1 MVTMQTIYF
10 DNSATTALCKEA
22 RDAMLSVM
30 DGNWGNPSSR
40 HSMGTAAHAVLKKAR
55 EQVLSALGV
64 RGAKEENLI
73 FTASGTEADNLA
85 VIGAAH
91 AKKALAGGKIIT
103 SDAEHPAILRAVESL
118 EAEGFRA
125 AYIST
130 KHGVFDMEQFRREMT
145 RDTFLVTVMLVNNE
159 TGAVNDIRAISDYA
173 KSVNPD
179 CIVHTDAVQGFLK
192 IPFTPTALGAD
203 LVTVSAHK
211 IHGPKGVGALYIS
224 PYMIK
229 RRAVSPIIFGGGQ
242 ESGFRSGTENL
253 PGIAGFGAAAAVG
266 AAALE
271 QDIAK
276 MTCLRDRLP
285 MLLADDPILSDI
297 AVNLPQSAER
307 APHIVSLRMPKIKS
321 ETMLN
326 FLSGKGFAVSSG
338 SACSAQSGRI
348 SNALLCFGLTE
359 AEADTTLRI
368 SLCADNSEEE
378 LTALCDALKTGIRM
392 LARMKR

>member
-1 MVTMQTIYF
+1 MQYIYL
-10 DNSATTALCKEA
+10 DNSATTELCPKAKE
-22 RDAMLSVM
+22 AMLSVM
-30 DGNWGNPSSR
+30 DETWGNPSSR
-40 HSMGTAAHAVLKKAR
+40 HGMGTAAHTVLKRAR
-55 EQVLSALGV
+55 EQVLSSLGV

-85 VIGAAH
+85 ILGAAR

-103 SDAEHPAILRAVESL
+103 SDAEHPAVLRTVETL
-118 EAEGFRA
+118 ESEGFHA

-145 RDTFLVTVMLVNNE
+145 RDTILVTVMLVNNE

-179 CIVHTDAVQGFLK
+179 CIVHTDAVQGYLK
-192 IPFTPTALGAD
+192 LPFTPTTLGAD

-224 PYMIK
+224 PYLIK

-242 ESGFRSGTENL
+242 EFAFRSGTENMI
-253 PGIAGFGAAAAVG
+253 GIAGFGAAAAAG
-266 AAALE
+266 ASSMDE
-271 QDIAK
+271 DIAK
-276 MTCLRDRLP
+276 MTALRDKLP
-285 MLLADDPILSDI
+285 AMLADDPILSTI
-297 AVNLPQSAER
+297 AVNVPQSAMR

-326 FLSGKGFAVSSG
+326 FLSGKGIAVSSG

-348 SNALLCFGLTE
+348 SSALLCFGLSE

-368 SLCADNSEEE
+368 SLCADNTEEE
-378 LTALCDALKTGIRM
+378 LTALCDALRTGIKM

>member
-1 MVTMQTIYF
+1 MQYIYL
-10 DNSATTALCKEA
+10 DNSATTELCPKAKE
-22 RDAMLSVM
+22 AMLSVM
-30 DGNWGNPSSR
+30 DETWGNPSSR
-40 HSMGTAAHAVLKKAR
+40 HGMGTAAHTVLKRAR
-55 EQVLSALGV
+55 EQVLSSLGV

-85 VIGAAH
+85 ILGAAR

-103 SDAEHPAILRAVESL
+103 SDAEHPAVLRTVEAL
-118 EAEGFRA
+118 ETEGFRA

-145 RDTFLVTVMLVNNE
+145 RDTILVTVMLVNNE

-179 CIVHTDAVQGFLK
+179 CIVHTDAVQGYLK
-192 IPFTPTALGAD
+192 LPFTPTTLGAD

-224 PYMIK
+224 PYLIK

-242 ESGFRSGTENL
+242 EFAFRSGTENMI
-253 PGIAGFGAAAAVG
+253 GIAGFGAAAAAG
-266 AAALE
+266 ASSMDE
-271 QDIAK
+271 DIAK
-276 MTCLRDRLP
+276 MTALRDKLP
-285 MLLADDPILSDI
+285 AMLADDPILSTI
-297 AVNLPQSAER
+297 AVNVPQSAMR

-326 FLSGKGFAVSSG
+326 FLSGKGIAVSSG

-348 SNALLCFGLTE
+348 SSALLCFGLSE

-368 SLCADNSEEE
+368 SLCADNTEEE
-378 LTALCDALKTGIRM
+378 LTALCDALRTGIKM

>member
-1 MVTMQTIYF
+1 MQYIYL
-10 DNSATTALCKEA
+10 DNSATTALCPAA
-22 RDAMLSVM
+22 REAMLSAM
-30 DGNWGNPSSR
+30 DTIWGNPSSR
-40 HSMGTAAHAVLKKAR
+40 HAMGTAAHAVLKRAR
-55 EQVLSALGV
+55 EQVLSSLGV

-85 VIGAAH
+85 ILGTAR

-103 SDAEHPAILRAVESL
+103 SDAEHPAVLRAVEAL

-125 AYIST
+125 SYIST

-173 KSVNPD
+173 KSVNPE
-179 CIVHTDAVQGFLK
+179 CIVHTDAVQGYLK
-192 IPFTPTALGAD
+192 IPFTPTTLGAD

-224 PYMIK
+224 PYLIK

-242 ESGFRSGTENL
+242 EFSFRSGTENL
-253 PGIAGFGAAAAVG
+253 PGIAGFGAAAAAG
-266 AAALE
+266 SASMEA
-271 QDIAK
+271 DIAK
-276 MTCLRDRLP
+276 MSALRDRLP
-285 MLLADDPILSDI
+285 AMLADDAVLS
-297 AVNLPQSAER
+297 AVGINLPQSEQR

-326 FLSGKGFAVSSG
+326 FLSGKGIAVSSG

-348 SNALLCFGLTE
+348 SSALLCFGLSE

-368 SLCADNSEEE
+368 SLCADNTEEE
-378 LTALCDALKTGIRM
+378 LTALCDALRTGIKM

>member
-1 MVTMQTIYF
+1 MQYIYL
-10 DNSATTALCKEA
+10 DNSATTALCPRA
-22 RDAMLSVM
+22 REAMLNVM
-30 DGNWGNPSSR
+30 DETWGNPSSR
-40 HSMGTAAHAVLKKAR
+40 HAMGGAAHAVLKKAR
-55 EQVLSALGV
+55 EQVLTALGV
-64 RGAKEENLI
+64 RGGKDENLI

-85 VIGAAH
+85 ITGTAH

-103 SDAEHPAILRAVESL
+103 TDSEHPAVLRTVEAL

-125 AYIST
+125 AYIQT
-130 KHGVFDMEQFRREMT
+130 RHGVFDMEQFRREMT

-179 CIVHTDAVQGFLK
+179 CIIHTDAVQGFLK

-229 RRAVSPIIFGGGQ
+229 RRAVSPVIFGGGQ
-242 ESGFRSGTENL
+242 ENGFRSGTENL
-253 PGIAGFGAAAAVG
+253 PGIAGFGAAASAG
-266 AAALE
+266 TQSMEA
-271 QDIAK
+271 DIAH
-276 MTCLRDRLP
+276 MTALRDRLP
-285 MLLADDPILSDI
+285 ALLAAEPALSGV
-297 AVNLPQSAER
+297 AVNLPQSEMR

-326 FLSGKGFAVSSG
+326 FLSGKGIAVSSG

-348 SNALLCFGLTE
+348 SNALLCFGLSE

-368 SLCADNSEEE
+368 SLCATNTEEE
-378 LTALCDALKTGIRM
+378 LTALCDALKVGIKM

>member
-1 MVTMQTIYF
+1 MQHIYL
-10 DNSATTALCKEA
+10 DNSATTALCSKAKE
-22 RDAMLSVM
+22 AMLSVM
-30 DGNWGNPSSR
+30 DETWGNPSSR
-40 HSMGTAAHAVLKKAR
+40 HTMGTAAHAILKRAR
-55 EQVLSALGV
+55 EQVLSSLGV

-85 VIGAAH
+85 ILGTAR

-103 SDAEHPAILRAVESL
+103 SDSEHPAVLRTVEAL

-125 AYIST
+125 AYIQT
-130 KHGVFDMEQFRREMT
+130 KNGIFDMEQFRREMT

-179 CIVHTDAVQGFLK
+179 CIIHTDAVQGYLK
-192 IPFTPTALGAD
+192 LPFTPTTLGAD
-203 LVTVSAHK
+203 LVTISAHK
-211 IHGPKGVGALYIS
+211 IHGPKGIGALYIS

-229 RRAVSPIIFGGGQ
+229 RRAVSPVIFGGGQ
-242 ESGFRSGTENL
+242 EFALRSGTENMI
-253 PGIAGFGAAAAVG
+253 GVAGFGAAAAAG
-266 AAALE
+266 SASMAE
-271 QDIAK
+271 DIAK
-276 MTCLRDRLP
+276 MTALRDKLP
-285 MLLADDPILSDI
+285 VMLADDPILSGI
-297 AVNLPQSAER
+297 AVNLPQSKER
-307 APHIVSLRMPKIKS
+307 APHIISMRMPKIKS

-326 FLSGKGFAVSSG
+326 FLSGKGIAVSSG

-348 SNALLCFGLTE
+348 SSALLCFGLSE

-368 SLCADNSEEE
+368 SLCSDNTEEE
-378 LTALCDALKTGIRM
+378 LTALCDALRTGIKM

>member
-1 MVTMQTIYF
+1 MIQTIYF
-10 DNSATTALCKEA
+10 DNSATTALCPAA
-22 RDAMLSVM
+22 RQAMLSVM
-30 DGNWGNPSSR
+30 DETWGNPSSR
-40 HSMGTAAHAVLKKAR
+40 HSMGTSAHAVLKKAR
-55 EQVLSALGV
+55 EQVLSSLGV
-64 RGAKEENLI
+64 RGGKDENLI

-85 VIGAAH
+85 ITGTAH

-103 SDAEHPAILRAVESL
+103 SDSEHPAVLRTVEAL
-118 EAEGFRA
+118 ETEGFRA
-125 AYIST
+125 SYIST

-192 IPFTPTALGAD
+192 LPFTPTSLGAD

-242 ESGFRSGTENL
+242 EFGFRSGTENL
-253 PGIAGFGAAAAVG
+253 VGIAGFGAAAAIG
-266 AAALE
+266 ASTLE
-271 QDIAK
+271 QDIAA
-276 MTCLRDRLP
+276 MISLRDKLP
-285 MLLADDPILSDI
+285 AMLADDPILSNI
-297 AVNLPQSAER
+297 AVNLPQSTER

-326 FLSGKGFAVSSG
+326 FLSGKGIAVSSG

-348 SNALLCFGLTE
+348 SSALLCFGLTE

-368 SLCADNSEEE
+368 SLCAQNTEDE
-378 LTALCDALKTGIRM
+378 LIALCDALRIGIKM

>member
-1 MVTMQTIYF
+1 MQYIYL
-10 DNSATTALCKEA
+10 DNSATTALCTAAK
-22 RDAMLSVM
+22 DAMLSVM
-30 DGNWGNPSSR
+30 NEIWGNPSSR
-40 HSMGTAAHAVLKKAR
+40 HAMGTAAHAVLKKAR
-55 EQVLSALGV
+55 EQVLSSLGV

-85 VIGAAH
+85 ITGTAH

-103 SDAEHPAILRAVESL
+103 SDSEHPAVLRTVEAL

-159 TGAVNDIRAISDYA
+159 TGAINDIRAISDYA

-179 CIVHTDAVQGFLK
+179 CIVHTDAVQGYLK
-192 IPFTPTALGAD
+192 LPFTPTTLGAD

-211 IHGPKGVGALYIS
+211 IHGPKGIGALYIS

-242 ESGFRSGTENL
+242 EFAFRSGTENMI
-253 PGIAGFGAAAAVG
+253 GIAGFGAAAAAG
-266 AAALE
+266 AASMDE
-271 QDIAK
+271 DIAQ
-276 MTCLRDRLP
+276 MTALRDRLP
-285 MLLADDPILSDI
+285 AMLAEDPILSGI
-297 AVNLPQSAER
+297 SINLPQSAAR

-326 FLSGKGFAVSSG
+326 FLSGKGIAVSSG

-348 SNALLCFGLTE
+348 SSALLCFGLSE

-368 SLCADNSEEE
+368 SLCSDNTEEE
-378 LTALCDALKTGIRM
+378 LTALCDALRTGIKM

>member
-1 MVTMQTIYF
+1 MNTIYF
-10 DNSATTALCKEA
+10 DNSATTALCPAA
-22 RDAMLSVM
+22 RAAMLSVM
-30 DGNWGNPSSR
+30 DEVWGNPSSR
-40 HSMGTAAHAVLKKAR
+40 HSMGTAAHTVLRRAR

-64 RGAKEENLI
+64 RGGKDENLI

-85 VIGAAH
+85 ITGTAH
-91 AKKALAGGKIIT
+91 AKRALAGGKIIT
-103 SDAEHPAILRAVESL
+103 SDSEHPAVLRTVEAL

-125 AYIST
+125 AYIPT

-159 TGAVNDIRAISDYA
+159 TGAVNDIRAISDFA

-229 RRAVSPIIFGGGQ
+229 RRAVSPVIFGGGQ

-253 PGIAGFGAAAAVG
+253 PGIAGFGAAAAAG
-266 AAALE
+266 SASMDD
-271 QDIAK
+271 DIAR
-276 MTCLRDRLP
+276 MTALRDRLP
-285 MLLADDPILSDI
+285 AMLAEDVILSGI
-297 AVNLPQSAER
+297 AVNVPQSEVR

-326 FLSGKGFAVSSG
+326 FLSGKGIAVSSG

-348 SNALLCFGLTE
+348 SNALLCFGLSE

-368 SLCADNSEEE
+368 SLCADNTEDE
-378 LTALCDALKTGIRM
+378 LAALCDALRTGIKM

>member
-1 MVTMQTIYF
+1 MQTIYF

-30 DGNWGNPSSR
+30 DEVWGNPSSR

-55 EQVLSALGV
+55 EQVLIALGV

-85 VIGAAH
+85 VIGTAH
-91 AKKALAGGKIIT
+91 AKKALSGGKIIT
-103 SDAEHPAILRAVESL
+103 TDSEHPAVLRAVESL

-125 AYIST
+125 AYIAT
-130 KHGVFDMEQFRREMT
+130 KNGVFDMEQFRCEMT

-192 IPFTPTALGAD
+192 IPFTPTSLGAD

-229 RRAVSPIIFGGGQ
+229 RRAISPIVFGGGQ
-242 ESGFRSGTENL
+242 EFGFRSGTENL

-266 AAALE
+266 ASTLE

-276 MTCLRDRLP
+276 MTALRDRLP
-285 MLLADDPILSDI
+285 AMLADDPTLSNI
-297 AVNLPQSAER
+297 AVNLPQSDAR

-348 SNALLCFGLTE
+348 SNALLCFGLSE

-368 SLCADNSEEE
+368 SLCADNTEEE
-378 LTALCDALKTGIRM
+378 LIALCDALKVGIKM

>member
-1 MVTMQTIYF
+1 MNTVYF
-10 DNSATTALCKEA
+10 DNSATTALCPAA
-22 RDAMLSVM
+22 RAAMLSVV
-30 DGNWGNPSSR
+30 DEVWGNPSSR
-40 HSMGTAAHAVLKKAR
+40 HSMGTAAHTVLRRAR

-64 RGAKEENLI
+64 RGGKDENLI

-85 VIGAAH
+85 ITGTAH
-91 AKKALAGGKIIT
+91 AKRALAGGKIIT
-103 SDAEHPAILRAVESL
+103 SDSEHPAVLRTVEAL

-125 AYIST
+125 AYIPT

-159 TGAVNDIRAISDYA
+159 TGAVNDIRAISDFA

-229 RRAVSPIIFGGGQ
+229 RRAVSPVIFGGGQ

-253 PGIAGFGAAAAVG
+253 PGIAGFGAAAAAG
-266 AAALE
+266 SASMDD
-271 QDIAK
+271 DIAR
-276 MTCLRDRLP
+276 MTVLRDRLP
-285 MLLADDPILSDI
+285 AMLAEDVILSGI
-297 AVNLPQSAER
+297 AVNVPQSEVR

-326 FLSGKGFAVSSG
+326 FLSGKGIAVSSG

-348 SNALLCFGLTE
+348 SNALLCFGLSE

-368 SLCADNSEEE
+368 SLCADNTEDE
-378 LTALCDALKTGIRM
+378 LAALCDALRTGIKM

>member
-1 MVTMQTIYF
+1 MQTIYF
-10 DNSATTALCKEA
+10 DNSATTALCPAA
-22 RDAMLSVM
+22 REAMLSVM
-30 DGNWGNPSSR
+30 DGVWGNPSSR
-40 HSMGTAAHAVLKKAR
+40 HSMGVAAHSVLRRAR
-55 EQVLSALGV
+55 EQVLTALGI
-64 RGAKEENLI
+64 RGGKDENLI

-85 VIGAAH
+85 ITGTAH

-103 SDAEHPAILRAVESL
+103 SDAEHPAVLRTVGAL
-118 EAEGFRA
+118 ETEGFRA
-125 AYIST
+125 AYIPT

-192 IPFTPTALGAD
+192 LPFTPTSLGAD

-224 PYMIK
+224 PCMIK
-229 RRAVSPIIFGGGQ
+229 RRAVSPVIFGGGQ

-253 PGIAGFGAAAAVG
+253 PGIAGFGAAAAAG
-266 AAALE
+266 FAALDD
-271 QDIAK
+271 DIAR
-276 MTCLRDRLP
+276 MTALRDRLSA
-285 MLLADDPILSDI
+285 MLAEDSVLSGI
-297 AVNLPQSAER
+297 AVNVPQSEAR

-326 FLSGKGFAVSSG
+326 FLSGKGIAVSSG
-338 SACSAQSGRI
+338 SACAAQSGRI

-368 SLCADNSEEE
+368 SLCAHNTEEE
-378 LTALCDALKTGIRM
+378 LSVLCDALKTGIRM

>member
-1 MVTMQTIYF
+1 MQTVYF
-10 DNSATTALCKEA
+10 DNSATTALCPAA
-22 RDAMLSVM
+22 RAAMLSVM
-30 DGNWGNPSSR
+30 DEIWGNPSSR
-40 HSMGTAAHAVLKKAR
+40 HTMGTAAHAVLKRAR
-55 EQVLSALGV
+55 EQVLSSLGI
-64 RGAKEENLI
+64 RGGKDENLI

-85 VIGAAH
+85 ITGTAH
-91 AKKALAGGKIIT
+91 AKRALAGGKIIT
-103 SDAEHPAILRAVESL
+103 SDSEHPAVLRTVEAL

-125 AYIST
+125 AYIPT

-179 CIVHTDAVQGFLK
+179 CIVHTDAVQGYLK
-192 IPFTPTALGAD
+192 IPFTPTSLGAD

-211 IHGPKGVGALYIS
+211 IHGPKGVGALYVS
-224 PYMIK
+224 PYMCK

-242 ESGFRSGTENL
+242 EGGFRSGTENL
-253 PGIAGFGAAAAVG
+253 PGIAGFGAAAAAG
-266 AAALE
+266 AASMDA
-271 QDIAK
+271 DIAH
-276 MTCLRDRLP
+276 MTALRDRLP
-285 MLLADDPILSDI
+285 AMLAEDPALSGI
-297 AVNLPQSAER
+297 AVNVPQSEAR

-326 FLSGKGFAVSSG
+326 FLSGKGIAVSSG

-348 SNALLCFGLTE
+348 SSALLCFGLSE

-368 SLCADNSEEE
+368 SLCADNTEEE
-378 LTALCDALKTGIRM
+378 LAALCDALKTGIKM

>member
-1 MVTMQTIYF
+1 MQTIYF
-10 DNSATTALCKEA
+10 DNSATTALCPAA
-22 RDAMLSVM
+22 REAMLSVM
-30 DGNWGNPSSR
+30 DGVWGNPSSR
-40 HSMGTAAHAVLKKAR
+40 HSMGVAAHSVLRRAR
-55 EQVLSALGV
+55 EQVLTALGI
-64 RGAKEENLI
+64 RGGKDENLI

-85 VIGAAH
+85 ITGTAH

-103 SDAEHPAILRAVESL
+103 SDAEHPAVLRTVGAL
-118 EAEGFRA
+118 ETEGFRA
-125 AYIST
+125 AYIPT

-192 IPFTPTALGAD
+192 LPFTPTSLGAD

-224 PYMIK
+224 PCMIK
-229 RRAVSPIIFGGGQ
+229 RRAVSPVIFGGGQ

-253 PGIAGFGAAAAVG
+253 PGIAGFGAAAAAG
-266 AAALE
+266 FAALDD
-271 QDIAK
+271 DIVR
-276 MTCLRDRLP
+276 MTALRDRLSA
-285 MLLADDPILSDI
+285 MLAEDSVLSGI
-297 AVNLPQSAER
+297 AVNVPQSEAR

-326 FLSGKGFAVSSG
+326 YLSGKGIAVSSG
-338 SACSAQSGRI
+338 SACAAQSGRI

-368 SLCADNSEEE
+368 SLCAHNTEEE
-378 LTALCDALKTGIRM
+378 LSVLCDALKTGIRM

>member
-1 MVTMQTIYF
+1 MQTIYF
-10 DNSATTALCKEA
+10 DNSATTALCPEA
-22 RDAMLSVM
+22 RNAMLTVM
-30 DGNWGNPSSR
+30 DDVWGNPSSR
-40 HSMGTAAHAVLKKAR
+40 HAMGTAAHAVLKKAR
-55 EQVLSALGV
+55 EQVLTALGV
-64 RGAKEENLI
+64 RGGKDENLI

-85 VIGAAH
+85 ITGTAH

-103 SDAEHPAILRAVESL
+103 SDSEHPAVLRTVEAL
-118 EAEGFRA
+118 EAEGYRA

-192 IPFTPTALGAD
+192 LPFTPTSLGAD

-211 IHGPKGVGALYIS
+211 IHGPKGVGALYVS
-224 PYMIK
+224 PYMCK

-242 ESGFRSGTENL
+242 EGGFRSGTENL
-253 PGIAGFGAAAAVG
+253 PGIAGFGAAAAAG
-266 AAALE
+266 IQSLDS
-271 QDIAK
+271 DIAR
-276 MTCLRDRLP
+276 MTALRDRLP
-285 MLLADDPILSDI
+285 AMLAAEPALSGI
-297 AVNLPQSAER
+297 AVNVPQSEMR

-326 FLSGKGFAVSSG
+326 FLSGKGIAVSSG

-348 SNALLCFGLTE
+348 SGALLCFGLSE

-368 SLCADNSEEE
+368 SLCAQNTEDE
-378 LTALCDALKTGIRM
+378 LSALCDALKTGIKM

>member
-1 MVTMQTIYF
+1 MQYIYL
-10 DNSATTALCKEA
+10 DNSATTALCPAA
-22 RDAMLSVM
+22 REAMLSVM
-30 DGNWGNPSSR
+30 DTTWGNPSSR
-40 HSMGTAAHAVLKKAR
+40 HAMGTAAHAVLKRAR
-55 EQVLSALGV
+55 EQVLSSLGV

-85 VIGAAH
+85 ILGTAR
-91 AKKALAGGKIIT
+91 AKKALAGGKVIT
-103 SDAEHPAILRAVESL
+103 SDSEHPAVLRAVEAL

-130 KHGVFDMEQFRREMT
+130 KNGVFDMEQFRREMT

-173 KSVNPD
+173 KSVNPE
-179 CIVHTDAVQGFLK
+179 CIVHTDAVQGYLK
-192 IPFTPTALGAD
+192 IPFTPAALGAD

-224 PYMIK
+224 PYLIK
-229 RRAVSPIIFGGGQ
+229 RRAVSPVIFGGGQ
-242 ESGFRSGTENL
+242 EFSFRSGTENL

-266 AAALE
+266 FASME
-271 QDIAK
+271 SDIAK
-276 MTCLRDRLP
+276 MTALRDRLP
-285 MLLADDPILSDI
+285 ALLADDAVLSAV
-297 AVNLPQSAER
+297 AVNLPQSEQR

-326 FLSGKGFAVSSG
+326 FLSGRGFAVSSG
-338 SACSAQSGRI
+338 SACAAQSGRI
-348 SNALLCFGLTE
+348 SNALLCFGLSD

-368 SLCADNSEEE
+368 SLCADNTEEE
-378 LTALCDALKTGIRM
+378 LSALCDALRVGIKM

>member
-1 MVTMQTIYF
+1 MQTIYF
-10 DNSATTALCKEA
+10 DNSATTALCPAA
-22 RDAMLSVM
+22 REAMLSVM
-30 DGNWGNPSSR
+30 DEVWGNPSSR
-40 HSMGTAAHAVLKKAR
+40 HSMGVAAHSVLRRAR
-55 EQVLSALGV
+55 EQVLTALGI
-64 RGAKEENLI
+64 RGGKDENLI

-85 VIGAAH
+85 ITGTAH

-103 SDAEHPAILRAVESL
+103 SDAEHPAVLRTVGAL
-118 EAEGFRA
+118 ETEGFRA
-125 AYIST
+125 AYIPT

-192 IPFTPTALGAD
+192 LPFTPTSLGAD

-224 PYMIK
+224 PCMIK
-229 RRAVSPIIFGGGQ
+229 RRAVSPVIFGGGQ

-253 PGIAGFGAAAAVG
+253 PGIAGFGAAAAAG
-266 AAALE
+266 FAALDD
-271 QDIAK
+271 DIVR
-276 MTCLRDRLP
+276 MTALRDRLSA
-285 MLLADDPILSDI
+285 MLAEDSVLSGI
-297 AVNLPQSAER
+297 AVNVPQSEAR

-326 FLSGKGFAVSSG
+326 YLSGKGIAVSSG
-338 SACSAQSGRI
+338 SACAAQSGRI

-368 SLCADNSEEE
+368 SLCAHNTEEE
-378 LTALCDALKTGIRM
+378 LSVLCDALKTGIRM

>member
-1 MVTMQTIYF
+1 MQTVYF
-10 DNSATTALCKEA
+10 DNSATTALCPAA
-22 RDAMLSVM
+22 RAAMLSVM
-30 DGNWGNPSSR
+30 DEIWGNPSSR
-40 HSMGTAAHAVLKKAR
+40 HTMGTAAHAVLKRAR
-55 EQVLSALGV
+55 EQVLSSLGI
-64 RGAKEENLI
+64 RGGKDENLI

-85 VIGAAH
+85 ITGTAH
-91 AKKALAGGKIIT
+91 AKRALAGGKIIT
-103 SDAEHPAILRAVESL
+103 SDSEHPAVLRTVEAL

-125 AYIST
+125 AYIPT

-179 CIVHTDAVQGFLK
+179 CIVHTDAVQGYLK
-192 IPFTPTALGAD
+192 IPFTPTSLGAD

-211 IHGPKGVGALYIS
+211 IHGPKGVGALYVS
-224 PYMIK
+224 PYMCK

-242 ESGFRSGTENL
+242 EGGFRSGTENL
-253 PGIAGFGAAAAVG
+253 PGIAGFGAAAAEG
-266 AAALE
+266 AASMDA
-271 QDIAK
+271 DIAH
-276 MTCLRDRLP
+276 MTALRDRLP
-285 MLLADDPILSDI
+285 AMLAEESALSGI
-297 AVNLPQSAER
+297 AVNVPQSEAR

-326 FLSGKGFAVSSG
+326 FLSGKGIAVSSG

-348 SNALLCFGLTE
+348 SSALLCFGLSE

-368 SLCADNSEEE
+368 SLCADNTEEE
-378 LTALCDALKTGIRM
+378 LTALCDALKTGIKM

>member
-1 MVTMQTIYF
+1 MQTIYF
-10 DNSATTALCKEA
+10 DNSATTALCPAA
-22 RDAMLSVM
+22 REAMLSAM
-30 DGNWGNPSSR
+30 DTTWGNPSSR
-40 HSMGTAAHAVLKKAR
+40 HAMGTAAHAVLKKAR
-55 EQVLSALGV
+55 EQVLSSLGV
-64 RGAKEENLI
+64 RGAKDENLI

-85 VIGAAH
+85 VLGTAR

-103 SDAEHPAILRAVESL
+103 SDAEHPAVLRAVEAL

-159 TGAVNDIRAISDYA
+159 TGAVNDIRAVSDYA

-179 CIVHTDAVQGFLK
+179 CIIHTDAVQGYLK
-192 IPFTPTALGAD
+192 IPFTPGTLGAD

-229 RRAVSPIIFGGGQ
+229 RRAVSPVIFGGGQ
-242 ESGFRSGTENL
+242 EFSFRSGTENL

-266 AAALE
+266 AASME
-271 QDIAK
+271 SDIAK
-276 MTCLRDRLP
+276 MTALRDRLP
-285 MLLADDPILSDI
+285 ALLADDAVLSAV
-297 AVNLPQSAER
+297 AVNLPQSQVR
-307 APHIVSLRMPKIKS
+307 APHIISLRMPKIKS

-326 FLSGKGFAVSSG
+326 FLSGRGFAVSSG
-338 SACSAQSGRI
+338 SACAAQSGRI
-348 SNALLCFGLTE
+348 SNALLCFGLSE

-368 SLCADNSEEE
+368 SLCADNTEEE
-378 LTALCDALKTGIRM
+378 LIALCDALRTGIKM

>member
-1 MVTMQTIYF
+1 MQTVYF
-10 DNSATTALCKEA
+10 DNSATTALCPAA
-22 RDAMLSVM
+22 RAAMLSVM
-30 DGNWGNPSSR
+30 DEIWGNPSSR
-40 HSMGTAAHAVLKKAR
+40 HTMGTAAHAVLKRAR
-55 EQVLSALGV
+55 EQVLSSLGI
-64 RGAKEENLI
+64 RGGKDENLI

-85 VIGAAH
+85 ITGTAH
-91 AKKALAGGKIIT
+91 AKRALAGGKIIT
-103 SDAEHPAILRAVESL
+103 SDSEHPAVLRTVEAL

-125 AYIST
+125 AYIPT

-179 CIVHTDAVQGFLK
+179 CIVHTDAVQGYLK
-192 IPFTPTALGAD
+192 IPFIPTSLGAD

-211 IHGPKGVGALYIS
+211 IHGPKGVGALYVS
-224 PYMIK
+224 PYMCK

-242 ESGFRSGTENL
+242 EGGFRSGTENL
-253 PGIAGFGAAAAVG
+253 PGIAGFGAAAAEG
-266 AAALE
+266 AASMDA
-271 QDIAK
+271 DIAH
-276 MTCLRDRLP
+276 MTALRDRLSA
-285 MLLADDPILSDI
+285 MLAEEPALSGI
-297 AVNLPQSAER
+297 AVNVPQSEAR

-326 FLSGKGFAVSSG
+326 FLSGKGIALSSG
-338 SACSAQSGRI
+338 PACSAQSGRI
-348 SNALLCFGLTE
+348 SSALLCFGLSE

-368 SLCADNSEEE
+368 SLCADNTEEE
-378 LTALCDALKTGIRM
+378 LTALCDALKTGIKM

>member
-1 MVTMQTIYF
+1 MQTIYF
-10 DNSATTALCKEA
+10 DNSATTALCPAA
-22 RDAMLSVM
+22 REAMLSAM
-30 DGNWGNPSSR
+30 DTAWGNPSSR
-40 HSMGTAAHAVLKKAR
+40 HAMGTAAHAVLKKAR
-55 EQVLSALGV
+55 EQVLSSLGV

-85 VIGAAH
+85 VLGTAR

-103 SDAEHPAILRAVESL
+103 SDAEHPAVLRAVEAL

-159 TGAVNDIRAISDYA
+159 TGAVNDIRAVSDYA

-179 CIVHTDAVQGFLK
+179 CIIHTDAVQGYLK
-192 IPFTPTALGAD
+192 IPFTPGTLGAD

-229 RRAVSPIIFGGGQ
+229 RRAVSPVIFGGGQ
-242 ESGFRSGTENL
+242 EFSFRSGTENL

-266 AAALE
+266 AASME
-271 QDIAK
+271 SDIAK
-276 MTCLRDRLP
+276 MTALRDRLP
-285 MLLADDPILSDI
+285 ALLADDAVLSAV
-297 AVNLPQSAER
+297 AVNLPQSQVR
-307 APHIVSLRMPKIKS
+307 APHIISLRMPKIKS

-326 FLSGKGFAVSSG
+326 FLSGRGFAVSSG
-338 SACSAQSGRI
+338 SACAAQSGRI
-348 SNALLCFGLTE
+348 SNALLCFGLSE

-368 SLCADNSEEE
+368 SLCADNTEEE
-378 LTALCDALKTGIRM
+378 LIALCDALRTGIKM

>member
-1 MVTMQTIYF
+1 MQTIYF
-10 DNSATTALCKEA
+10 DNSATTALCPAA
-22 RDAMLSVM
+22 REAMLHVM
-30 DGNWGNPSSR
+30 DEAWGNPSSR
-40 HSMGTAAHAVLKKAR
+40 HAMGVEAHTVLKKAR

-85 VIGAAH
+85 ITGAAH

-103 SDAEHPAILRAVESL
+103 SDSEHPAVLRTVEAL

-125 AYIST
+125 AYIAT

-179 CIVHTDAVQGFLK
+179 CIIHTDAVQGFLK
-192 IPFTPTALGAD
+192 VPFTPSTLGAD

-242 ESGFRSGTENL
+242 EFSFRSGTENL

-266 AAALE
+266 SASMERGIAAMTALRE
-271 QDIAK
+271 K
-276 MTCLRDRLP
+276 LP
-285 MLLADDPILSDI
+285 MMLADDPILSKI
-297 AVNLPQSAER
+297 AVNLPQSEER

-326 FLSGKGFAVSSG
+326 FLSGKGIAVSSG

-348 SNALLCFGLTE
+348 SNALLCFGLSE

-368 SLCADNSEEE
+368 SLCADNTEEE
-378 LTALCDALKTGIRM
+378 LTALCDALRLGIKM